1 MASSSKAKTN
11 KSVSILDV
19 NPKGDMKKA
28 ALKTFAEVGI
38 SVIGGGVAGA
48 VIGKPSFL
56 IGLVLAGVG
65 YYKGVSWLAP
75 LGLGM
80 MSTSHLISDKS
91 NGVSGFDL
99 KTETTNAKNR
109 MLSFKD
115 SLMQKTYLD
124 KLIPSKKTTN
134 ARQNS
139 NEESTEGFGSLEANL
154 SALDDVERQLN
165 SSANAF
171 YKRRGNPATRS
182 FSTSIEGADEPDF
195 SGM

>member
-1 MASSSKAKTN
+1 LLKVQAQLCLCETKKRIQPSTPIKTNRKIKTNNMASSSKAKTN

-80 MSTSHLISDKS
+80 MSKL
-91 NGVSGFDL
+91 G
-99 KTETTNAKNR
+99 
-109 MLSFKD
+109 
-115 SLMQKTYLD
+115 YL
-124 KLIPSKKTTN
+124 LRHI
-134 ARQNS
+134 
-139 NEESTEGFGSLEANL
+139 
-154 SALDDVERQLN
+154 
-165 SSANAF
+165 
-171 YKRRGNPATRS
+171 
-182 FSTSIEGADEPDF
+182 
-195 SGM
+195 